1 MTSLPSDLQHID
13 AALDAVTPVLERF
26 AGNGFRKQRKES
38 GDWVTEADL
47 EVNRVL
53 RDCLVRPGEG
63 WLSEE
68 TLDDSSRLACE
79 RVWVVDPID
88 GTKEFVS
95 GIPEW
100 CVSIGLVIDGQA
112 VAGGICNP
120 LSGLRVV
127 GGVGLGCRYSGA
139 PCSVQDGAQL
149 HGIEVLASRSEVARG
164 EWERYSSEEFTV
176 VPTGS
181 VAYKLARVAA
191 GTAAATWTLV
201 PKSEWDVAAGVALV
215 HSAGG
220 IAVLPDGSAPRFNR
234 ADVLLPGL
242 IAAGPE
248 RLRSIR
254 SRLADHQN
262 PPVGDASP
270 EEPIR

>member
-1 MTSLPSDLQHID
+1 MTSLQSDLQHID
-13 AALDAVTPVLERF
+13 AALDAVAPVLARYADE
-26 AGNGFRKQRKES
+26 GFRKERKES

-53 RDCLVRPGEG
+53 RDVLVRDGEG

-68 TLDDSSRLACE
+68 TLDDRTRLE
-79 RVWVVDPID
+79 RNRVWVVDPID
-88 GTKEFVS
+88 GTKEFVG

-100 CVSIGLVIDGQA
+100 CVSIGLVIDGRA

-127 GGVGLGCRYSGA
+127 GAVGLGCRDNRG
-139 PCSVQDGAQL
+139 PCVVVDGAGL
-149 HGIEVLASRSEVARG
+149 GGIEVLASRSEVARG
-164 EWERYSSEEFTV
+164 EWERYSGEEYSV

-181 VAYKLARVAA
+181 VAYKLALVAA
-191 GTAAATWTLV
+191 GRAAATWTLV

-215 HSAGG
+215 RAAGG
-220 IAVLPDGSAPRFNR
+220 VAVLPDGSTPGFNR
-234 ADVLLPGL
+234 PDVILPGL

-248 RLRSIR
+248 RVSSIR
-254 SRLADHQN
+254 FRLDQHQAL
-262 PPVGDASP
+262 PTGDRP
-270 EEPIR
+270 REEPI